1 MGATYVCID
10 AFFFSILQI
19 YKDSQFNNT
28 KIKNS
33 KIQVQNKTQAL
44 RKSYA
49 FLNKAC
55 TCRGHININNNNN
68 DNNNGN
74 NNNNNNNSNNKIYI
88 YIYKKVER
96 QKKERK
102 REKNYRHIFEALRDS
117 MKNSRLL
124 NPKKLFSKLE

>member
-1 MGATYVCID
+1 MVI
-10 AFFFSILQI
+10 II
-19 YKDSQFNNT
+19 IIIIVI
-28 KIKNS
+28 IK
-33 KIQVQNKTQAL
+33 
-44 RKSYA
+44 
-49 FLNKAC
+49 
-55 TCRGHININNNNN
+55 
-68 DNNNGN
+68 
-74 NNNNNNNSNNKIYI
+74 YI